1 MTGSIVKNDAS
12 VDLIPSYRLSD
23 AAGYCDGLAGRGP
36 VPDGLGPELEP
47 DGLEF
52 ERFRSFR
59 LRFCASSCLFFFFTE
74 GFS

>member
-1 MTGSIVKNDAS
+1 MIEANGTQ
-12 VDLIPSYRLSD
+12 VDLIPSYRLFD
-23 AAGYCDGLAGRGP
+23 EAGDCDGLP
-36 VPDGLGPELEP
+36 GLGPELEP